1 MEAFVDSDNKII
13 TSCPNCDSQDALYL
27 VKGNQIISGYQTI
40 HCGEC
45 QTPYVVDVQSELKI
59 NIEVFSCKKES

>member
-13 TSCPNCDSQDALYL
+13 TSCPKCDSQDCLYL
-27 VKGNQIISGYQTI
+27 IKNNTIVDGYQTI

-45 QTPYVVDVQSELKI
+45 QTPYVVFVETELKI